1 MKKWK
6 KLKKSIRDQLMKY
19 DSQTGKGERR
29 LAERSAARAARGFPD
44 LTSQPRGGSFYRLGD
59 LTKFGSSQV
68 EKQGIFEGVPVS
80 WAPRWMGR

>member
-1 MKKWK
+1 MKEIEKE
-6 KLKKSIRDQLMKY
+6 SNHQLMKY

-59 LTKFGSSQV
+59 LTKY
-68 EKQGIFEGVPVS
+68 
-80 WAPRWMGR
+80 